1 LEHNEKFIETYEEI
15 VQKTDEDSRKT
26 VQGFS
31 LFAISIIPS
40 VVVINPPVFVAVGLV
55 MTFVSVIL
63 I

>member
-1 LEHNEKFIETYEEI
+1 LEHNEKFIEGYDEI

-26 VQGFS
+26 IQGFS
-31 LFAISIIPS
+31 LFTMSIIPS

-55 MTFVSVIL
+55 MSFVTVIL